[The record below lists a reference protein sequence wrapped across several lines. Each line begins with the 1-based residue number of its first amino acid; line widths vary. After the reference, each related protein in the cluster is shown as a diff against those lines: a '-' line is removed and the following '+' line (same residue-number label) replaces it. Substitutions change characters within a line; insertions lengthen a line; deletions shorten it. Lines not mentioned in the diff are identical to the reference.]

1 MMKNMK
7 IAKKLIVAFV
17 TITLIASV
25 AGVVGLVLLTT
36 LDRDYGEA
44 LVANGFVQGNIGD
57 YNANLNKGGAI
68 VRDII
73 MLTDEEDIKAS
84 QIELEEV
91 KKLTQE
97 ALDAAAEKISSP
109 EERALLEKINAA
121 SPKYKEARDRAVAL
135 GLQNKN
141 DEAMRVFHE
150 EARPY
155 LVECTTAGQE
165 WMEVNVKLGNEV
177 SDKLTAQAMTGIICM
192 VIIMISATIA
202 AVIVAVLTARGI
214 SRPVKAC
221 ADRLVLLS
229 EGDLH
234 TPVPKV
240 ISNDETGIMLH
251 ALETTTSFIT
261 GLINEIGRVLGEVA
275 NGNLNINATA
285 DFKGDFNDLKIHMEQ
300 IVTSLNDTMMQ
311 INQSSEQVSGGADQV
326 SSGAQALSQGT
337 TEQAS
342 SIQELAASISE
353 ISQQVKSNAE
363 NAKVAGTQASEAGDE
378 VTISNEKMQQLI
390 AAMSQISNS
399 SKEIGKVI
407 KTIEDIAFQTNILA
421 LNAAVEAARAG
432 AAGKGF
438 AVVADEVRNLATKSS
453 EAAKGTTVLIEGA
466 ITAVDNGTKL
476 VDETAKSLLVV
487 VDKTIEVSSTVNK
500 ISIASSE
507 QAQSI
512 GQVTVGV
519 DQISSVVQTNSAT
532 AEESAAASEELSGQA
547 TILKELVGKFNLKKQ
562 Y

>member
-73 MLTDEEDIKAS
+73 MLTDEEDIKGS
-84 QIELEEV
+84 QVELEEV

-177 SDKLTAQAMTGIICM
+177 SDKLTAQALTGIICM

-202 AVIVAVLTARGI
+202 AVIVAVFTARGI

-234 TPVPKV
+234 TPVPEVSSK
-240 ISNDETGIMLH
+240 DETGIMLH